1 MLRIFKGLENCI
13 ANLAITKYFVYIY
26 YETFRRTMKPTE
38 SELEILQLLWE
49 HGPLTVR
56 ALNDQL
62 NKQRRVGY
70 TTSLKMM
77 QIMTEK
83 GMLTRDTSYRSH
95 VYDSALQPASVQ
107 SNALNH
113 ILKTVFMGDRSKLVL
128 QALGNQNIS
137 PEELSELKAFIQKM
151 EEK

>member
-1 MLRIFKGLENCI
+1 
-13 ANLAITKYFVYIY
+13 
-26 YETFRRTMKPTE
+26 MKPTD

-56 ALNDQL
+56 ALNELL

-83 GMLTRDTSYRSH
+83 GLLTRDTTERSH
-95 VYDSALQPASVQ
+95 VYSPAIGPADVQ
-107 SNALNH
+107 SNIVDH

-128 QALGNQNIS
+128 QALGNHS
-137 PEELSELKAFIQKM
+137 PSREELSELKAMIQKL
-151 EEK
+151 EDKTDGSV

>member
-1 MLRIFKGLENCI
+1 LLYKRNSSYIF
-13 ANLAITKYFVYIY
+13 ATKLFVEI
-26 YETFRRTMKPTE
+26 MKPTE

-56 ALNDQL
+56 TLNDQL

-70 TTSLKMM
+70 TTSLKIM
-77 QIMTEK
+77 QIMTKK

-95 VYDSALQPASVQ
+95 VYSTVLQPASVQ
-107 SNALNH
+107 SNALDH

-128 QALGNQNIS
+128 QALGSQNVS
-137 PEELSELKAFIQKM
+137 PEELSELKAIIQKM
-151 EEK
+151 EDK

>member
-1 MLRIFKGLENCI
+1 
-13 ANLAITKYFVYIY
+13 
-26 YETFRRTMKPTE
+26 MKPTE

-49 HGPLTVR
+49 HGPMTVR

-83 GMLTRDTSYRSH
+83 GLLTRNTELRSH
-95 VYDSALQPASVQ
+95 VYAPAIQPDDVQ
-107 SNALNH
+107 SNILDH
-113 ILKTVFMGDRSKLVL
+113 ILKTVFMGDRSKIVL
-128 QALGNQNIS
+128 QALGNQNAT
-137 PEELSELKAFIQKM
+137 PDELSELKALIQKM

>member
-1 MLRIFKGLENCI
+1 
-13 ANLAITKYFVYIY
+13 
-26 YETFRRTMKPTE
+26 MKPTD

-83 GMLTRDTSYRSH
+83 GMLTRDTAQRSH
-95 VYDSALQPASVQ
+95 VYVPALQPENVQ
-107 SNALNH
+107 SNILDH
-113 ILKTVFMGDRSKLVL
+113 ILKTVFLGDRSKLVL
-128 QALGNQNIS
+128 QALGNHNASI
-137 PEELSELKAFIQKM
+137 EELSELKALIRKM
-151 EEK
+151 EVK

>member
-1 MLRIFKGLENCI
+1 
-13 ANLAITKYFVYIY
+13 
-26 YETFRRTMKPTE
+26 MKPTE

-56 ALNDQL
+56 ALNDQQ

-83 GMLTRDTSYRSH
+83 GILTRDTSYRSH
-95 VYDSALQPASVQ
+95 VYAPTLQPASVQ
-107 SNALNH
+107 SNVLDH

-128 QALGNQNIS
+128 QALGSQNIS
-137 PEELSELKAFIQKM
+137 PEELTELKAFIQKM

>member
-1 MLRIFKGLENCI
+1 MYIRNSSYIF
-13 ANLAITKYFVYIY
+13 ATKLFVEI
-26 YETFRRTMKPTE
+26 MKPTE

-56 ALNDQL
+56 VLNDQL

-70 TTSLKMM
+70 TTSLKIM
-77 QIMTEK
+77 QIMTKK

-95 VYDSALQPASVQ
+95 VYSTVLQPASVQ
-107 SNALNH
+107 SNALDH

-128 QALGNQNIS
+128 QALGSQNVS
-137 PEELSELKAFIQKM
+137 PEELSELKAIIQKM
-151 EEK
+151 EDKYDGTF

>member
-1 MLRIFKGLENCI
+1 
-13 ANLAITKYFVYIY
+13 
-26 YETFRRTMKPTE
+26 MKPTD

-49 HGPLTVR
+49 NGPLTVR
-56 ALNDQL
+56 DLNDKL

-83 GMLTRDTSYRSH
+83 GLLTRDTTQRSH
-95 VYDSALQPASVQ
+95 VYAPALQSEDAQ
-107 SNALNH
+107 SNILDH

-128 QALGNQNIS
+128 QALGNHNAS
-137 PEELSELKAFIQKM
+137 FEELSELKALIHKM

>member
-1 MLRIFKGLENCI
+1 MLYIRNSSYIF
-13 ANLAITKYFVYIY
+13 ATKLFVEI
-26 YETFRRTMKPTE
+26 MKPTE

-56 ALNDQL
+56 TLNDQL

-70 TTSLKMM
+70 TTSLKIM
-77 QIMTEK
+77 QIMTKK

-95 VYDSALQPASVQ
+95 VYSTVLQPASVQ
-107 SNALNH
+107 SNALDH

-128 QALGNQNIS
+128 QALGSQNVS
-137 PEELSELKAFIQKM
+137 PEELSELKAIIQKM
-151 EEK
+151 EDK

>member
-1 MLRIFKGLENCI
+1 
-13 ANLAITKYFVYIY
+13 
-26 YETFRRTMKPTE
+26 MKPTD

-49 HGPLTVR
+49 NGPLTVR
-56 ALNDQL
+56 DLNDKL

-83 GMLTRDTSYRSH
+83 GLLTRDTTQRSH
-95 VYDSALQPASVQ
+95 VYAPTLQSEDAQ
-107 SNALNH
+107 SSILDH

-128 QALGNQNIS
+128 QALGNHNAS
-137 PEELSELKAFIQKM
+137 FEELSELKALIHKM

>member
-1 MLRIFKGLENCI
+1 
-13 ANLAITKYFVYIY
+13 
-26 YETFRRTMKPTE
+26 MKPTE

-49 HGPLTVR
+49 YGPLTVR
-56 ALNDQL
+56 DLNDKL

-83 GMLTRDTSYRSH
+83 GMLTRDTALRSH
-95 VYDSALQPASVQ
+95 VYSPALLPEDVQ
-107 SNALNH
+107 SNILDH
-113 ILKTVFMGDRSKLVL
+113 VLKTVFMGDRSKLVL
-128 QALGNQNIS
+128 QALGNQNITR
-137 PEELSELKAFIQKM
+137 EELSKLKALIQKM

>member
-1 MLRIFKGLENCI
+1 
-13 ANLAITKYFVYIY
+13 
-26 YETFRRTMKPTE
+26 MKPTE

-56 ALNDQL
+56 DLNDKL
-62 NKQRRVGY
+62 NHIRKVGY

-83 GMLTRDTSYRSH
+83 GMLTRDTAQRSH
-95 VYDSALQPASVQ
+95 IYSPVLLPAYVQ
-107 SNALNH
+107 SNIVDH

-128 QALGNQNIS
+128 QALGNS
-137 PEELSELKAFIQKM
+137 TVSKKELSELKAMLQKM
-151 EEK
+151 EEKQNGTL